1 MRICLLMMLLA
12 TAVVAPAH
20 AEPSKPVIQ
29 RTVTADVLPGKSLGG
44 IKLGATRDQLGA
56 TFAETTR
63 AIGPYT
69 VVFDRD
75 GHVETVMLALV
86 AHGHGIRIAGKRIAA
101 ATPLEQLVKLVP
113 GCGPI
118 ESLIGGRIA
127 KCAGGVRVSAGGPV
141 GIVSI
146 SVGR

>member
-1 MRICLLMMLLA
+1 MM
-12 TAVVAPAH
+12 VFVALAH
-20 AEPSKPVIQ
+20 AEPTKPSIQ
-29 RTVTADVLPGKSLGG
+29 RTTVAEVVPGKSLGG
-44 IKLGATRDQLGA
+44 IWLGATRDQLGA

-75 GHVETVMLALV
+75 GRVETVMLALV
-86 AHGHGIRIAGKRIAA
+86 AHGHGIRIASKRIAA
-101 ATPLEQLVKLVP
+101 KTPLEQLVKVVP

-118 ESLIGGRIA
+118 ESLIGGRVA
-127 KCAGGVRVSAGGPV
+127 KCANGVRVMAGGPV